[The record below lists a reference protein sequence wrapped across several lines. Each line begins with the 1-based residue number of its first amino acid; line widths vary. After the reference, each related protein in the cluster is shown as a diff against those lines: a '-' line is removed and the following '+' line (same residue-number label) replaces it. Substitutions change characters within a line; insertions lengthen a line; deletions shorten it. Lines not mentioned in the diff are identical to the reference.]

1 MWIKKSGIYTQ
12 YTQYIYIHTYN
23 GNITQL
29 LKRNK
34 ILSTTWMDLE
44 NIILSKVR
52 QTENNLENIILSKV
66 RQTENN
72 KYKYVFTYIWNLKKK
87 EYSKT
92 KTDS

>member
-1 MWIKKSGIYTQ
+1 MYTQ
-12 YTQYIYIHTYN
+12 YTQYVYLHTYI

-52 QTENNLENIILSKV
+52 QTEN
-66 RQTENN
+66 
-72 KYKYVFTYIWNLKKK
+72 KYYMFSLICGILKKN

>member
-1 MWIKKSGIYTQ
+1 MYTQ

-52 QTENNLENIILSKV
+52 QTEN
-66 RQTENN
+66 
-72 KYKYVFTYIWNLKKK
+72 KYYMFSLICGILKKMNIAK
-87 EYSKT
+87 QKQT
-92 KTDS
+92 HR